1 MTTIC
6 KHCREAVEQWHNCE
20 NIDRY
25 YEALVR
31 IDEIAS
37 SQFNNVIANIARE
50 ALGDAYI
57 ERRLTENDEQRV
69 V

>member
-6 KHCREAVEQWHNCE
+6 KHCKEAVEQGHDCAS
-20 NIDRY
+20 DRY

-37 SQFNNVIANIARE
+37 QQFNNVIANIARE

-57 ERRLTENDEQRV
+57 ERMLTGGEENG
-69 V
+69 